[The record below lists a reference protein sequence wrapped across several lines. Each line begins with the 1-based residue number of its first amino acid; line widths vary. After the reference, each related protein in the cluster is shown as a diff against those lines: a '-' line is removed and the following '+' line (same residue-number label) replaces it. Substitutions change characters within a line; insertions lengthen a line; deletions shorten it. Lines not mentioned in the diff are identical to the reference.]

1 MCASGGSKRNPLCQP
16 RTATQ
21 RPPCFPPD
29 PRRLAG
35 EPVCLEQISPVLRVC
50 VKLNHS
56 FQNLSPPRLSPVVPR
71 WQCPSALD
79 PHVHGSPANTTRS
92 ETLLHP
98 QLKVSSSVP
107 TQAAFT
113 PCHLG
118 NYLGEKSSSYSTSL
132 WPRRAQTTPSLKHA
146 PPLPSELAS
155 LVSSFLPTTFALS
168 FACSWQP
175 LFIYL
180 FLSRHSMWKFLG
192 QGLNLLQQ

>member
-35 EPVCLEQISPVLRVC
+35 EPVCLEQISPVLKVC

-107 TQAAFT
+107 TQAAYPLSSWELSGREIFILL
-113 PCHLG
+113 HLSMAPESTDHA
-118 NYLGEKSSSYSTSL
+118 LFEARSSS
-132 WPRRAQTTPSLKHA
+132 A
-146 PPLPSELAS
+146 
-155 LVSSFLPTTFALS
+155 F
-168 FACSWQP
+168 
-175 LFIYL
+175 
-180 FLSRHSMWKFLG
+180 
-192 QGLNLLQQ
+192 